1 MNRRNRTLLRTL
13 APLALMGLIFY
24 LSSRP
29 ADEEL
34 AWWTVI
40 ARKLGHISGYAL
52 LTALWAWALAG
63 VVRRPV
69 LLAAAIALAYACTD
83 ELHQSFVETRHGTPI
98 DVGVDAI
105 GIGLA
110 AALIQLRRISPAYRG
125 QIDAERRVARS
136 SPAPWP

>member
-1 MNRRNRTLLRTL
+1 MNRRNRTLFRAL

-24 LSSRP
+24 LSSQP

-69 LLAAAIALAYACTD
+69 LLAGAIALAYACTD

-110 AALIQLRRISPAYRG
+110 AVLIQLRRISPAYRG
-125 QIDAERRVARS
+125 QIDAERRLARS
-136 SPAPWP
+136 SPGPWP